1 MIDENFLDAHVPA
14 FEDFWHRRVPALEHE
29 LWYPA
34 FGYQV
39 HFTTNERAV
48 LDAAHISA
56 PRYCR
61 AKPLD
66 GAPVMEIRIVVVPT
80 FPAVPLPDNLPA
92 MLQTIGVG
100 DFLFQA
106 ATPWVQWFTDLTA
119 RTCTMVISPAL
130 AADPWLLSRSFLD
143 RATNNILVR
152 EGVGQLHSTTLV
164 HDDAALLFVAPHGTG
179 KSTTA
184 FHLLNAGFRL
194 MGDGLLFVREEQ
206 AGASTQASD
215 FELMGYPV
223 GEAKLTAEAQP
234 LFPEWRGEGIEV
246 TAHNVVKHVV
256 NLRALAPNKM
266 IETSVFP
273 NRIVMCLAERNGQP
287 TTTFETLDPETA
299 LLRLLPDTIFWD
311 RPDAMQQSLD
321 VLKHLIEHSA
331 CYRLTLGA
339 DRQQLVDTIV
349 GLVESSK

>member
-1 MIDENFLDAHVPA
+1 MIDEEFLNAHDSA
-14 FEDFWHRRVPALEHE
+14 FEDFWQRRVGGLEYTSH
-29 LWYPA
+29 YPA
-34 FGYQV
+34 YGYEVQLK
-39 HFTTNERAV
+39 TNQKIV

-61 AKPLD
+61 AKPLV
-66 GAPVMEIRIVVVPT
+66 GAPVIEIRVVVVPT
-80 FPAVPLPDNLPA
+80 LPATPLPENLPA
-92 MLQTIGVG
+92 MLQTVGVG
-100 DFLFQA
+100 DTLFQA
-106 ATPWVQWFTDLTA
+106 ATPWVQWFTDVMA

-164 HDDAALLFVAPHGTG
+164 RDDAALLFVAPHGTG

-194 MGDGLLFVREEQ
+194 MGDGLLFVREKN
-206 AGASTQASD
+206 GAAATQASD
-215 FELMGYPV
+215 FELLGYPV
-223 GEAKLTAEAQP
+223 GEAKLTTEAQP

-256 NLRALAPNKM
+256 NLRALAPHKM

-273 NRIVMCLAERNGQP
+273 KRIVMCLAERNGQP
-287 TTTFETLDPETA
+287 TTTVETLDSETA
-299 LLRLLPDTIFWD
+299 LARLLPDTIFWD
-311 RPDAMQQSLD
+311 EPKPMQQSLN

-339 DRQQLVDTIV
+339 DRQQLVETIV
-349 GLVESSK
+349 GLVQK